1 RSAREAA
8 EREEIERAIA
18 EEVERQGRRPPGE
31 APEPSRDALVGAE
44 EAAGGQARRVDMF
57 EPMTQADV
65 ARRRSEP
72 AAEAAAIAEERARQE
87 ALERLARIRPREPR
101 PGELVDPTGRPLT
114 PEERADVETLRG
126 EQPPTPPPEAP
137 PPAAPARPRPPRG
150 PAAPARPRPPRG
162 PAGPEAEPEVQTLR
176 GEEPAE
182 PPAAARP
189 AEEAGRLTP
198 EEQAAI
204 RSRDAKDLAHA
215 IERAGSR
222 GELIVAA
229 SNIASSKAT
238 AAEKDI
244 LGALVQRRLQ
254 AMGGP
259 PQPRAEV
266 QTLR

>member
-1 RSAREAA
+1 
-8 EREEIERAIA
+8 
-18 EEVERQGRRPPGE
+18 
-31 APEPSRDALVGAE
+31 
-44 EAAGGQARRVDMF
+44 
-57 EPMTQADV
+57 
-65 ARRRSEP
+65 
-72 AAEAAAIAEERARQE
+72 
-87 ALERLARIRPREPR
+87 
-101 PGELVDPTGRPLT
+101 
-114 PEERADVETLRG
+114 
-126 EQPPTPPPEAP
+126 
-137 PPAAPARPRPPRG
+137 
-150 PAAPARPRPPRG
+150 
-162 PAGPEAEPEVQTLR
+162 PEVQTLR

-189 AEEAGRLTP
+189 AEEAGGLTP

-238 AAEKDI
+238 APEKDI
-244 LGALVQRRLQ
+244 LGAFVQRRLQ

-266 QTLR
+266 QTLRGPDEPPPTGGAPATRPRPQGPPPGTPEGRARPRTPEEQAERDVTARRLRQERRRRIEAERNRVTGLPNRHVFDRALPRVEADPKGRVGLIDVDNFKAVNDLRS